1 MPATPAPV
9 RRGPSRWWSL
19 LLLPAGL
26 LIGWVVGQMPGPK
39 PRAPIVAAPP
49 GGIAVI
55 APAGSRGAAVSAPA
69 ESRSAVADTRG
80 GVTENR
86 SFNRAPAEAEKPAE
100 EAQRAEISH
109 WTTLENAMAESQRN
123 GKPVLLD
130 FNAEWCGP
138 CRRLKQQVFDDWALG
153 QAVQRAVIPVSV
165 VDQVREAGSN
175 PPEIENLQQRF
186 QVDAFPTLVVFSPRS
201 GRSMRTQG
209 FGDAERTLAWIT
221 EAAKA
226 VR

>member
-39 PRAPIVAAPP
+39 PRAPNVAARQ
-49 GGIAVI
+49 GGIE
-55 APAGSRGAAVSAPA
+55 VSAPA
-69 ESRSAVADTRG
+69 GARAAAVSTPAESRRAVAQTHG
-80 GVTENR
+80 GVTEVQ
-86 SFNRAPAEAEKPAE
+86 SFDRTPAEAEKPAE
-100 EAQRAEISH
+100 ETQRAEVSH
-109 WTTLENAMAESQRN
+109 WTTLENATAESQRN

-138 CRRLKQQVFDDWALG
+138 CRRLKQQVFDDWARG
-153 QAVQRAVIPVSV
+153 QAVQSAVIPVSV
-165 VDQVREAGSN
+165 VDRVREDGSN

-209 FGDAERTLAWIT
+209 FGGAEGTLAWIT